1 MWIYSNTTNIY
12 DLYFLIK
19 FHNLQPD
26 LKLIN
31 RKFDMRGN
39 KFNSTDFL
47 DNIGNALNSAK
58 WKSELSFLISPLPDS
73 KEVLKVINGAFHS
86 I

>member
-1 MWIYSNTTNIY
+1 MIEATFSEIIS
-12 DLYFLIK
+12 FK
-19 FHNLQPD
+19 F
-26 LKLIN
+26 IT
-31 RKFDMRGN
+31 G
-39 KFNSTDFL
+39 TDFL